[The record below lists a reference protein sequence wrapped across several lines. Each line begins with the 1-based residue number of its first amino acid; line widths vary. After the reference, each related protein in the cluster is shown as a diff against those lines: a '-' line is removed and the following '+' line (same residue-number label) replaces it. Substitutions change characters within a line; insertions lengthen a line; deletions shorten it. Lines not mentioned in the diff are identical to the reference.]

1 MKSPFTI
8 MFALACA
15 AVVAAVPAVV
25 AQNGQEE
32 DDTPRFVVRISRPF
46 LAQLI
51 EKTFVSDEPVHDV
64 ILGATV
70 EGTAHVDGQYNV
82 KLQEDNKINNFM
94 FTIHGTVFSRT
105 TARRGRIVVQ
115 GEGQAEFHAV
125 RPVTFTGKEFV
136 GQPVEMTVSLQ
147 SRLGEIST
155 ARGGPFS
162 RLVGRI
168 AYPSVVRSM
177 PEADSI
183 AEAKMRAHLSA
194 AATQDSDKILVT
206 LNRVTSV
213 ANTIVLW
220 QKVRGL
226 SLQDLPIQL
235 AASDQYLL
243 MGMAAH
249 EQALTD
255 LPVLREEDRA
265 PMEVWV
271 RRLAKKNELN
281 PVPELRLYWLA
292 LGPVLKNRLSLAT
305 DLAQALDYIHVTEL
319 DDWRVVRLYPS
330 AVKMQATLSSI
341 TKGAKQRP
349 NATAAKTQPT
359 SVESKSA
366 AAR

>member
-1 MKSPFTI
+1 MKSPLAI
-8 MFALACA
+8 MCVFVL
-15 AVVAAVPAVV
+15 AAVPAAL
-25 AQNGQEE
+25 AQSAQDE
-32 DDTPRFVVRISRPF
+32 DDAPRFVVRISRPF
-46 LAQLI
+46 LAQLT
-51 EKTFVSDEPVHDV
+51 EKTFVRDEPVHDV

-70 EGTAHVDGQYNV
+70 EGTAHIAGQYNV
-82 KLQEDNKINNFM
+82 KLQEDNKIDNFM
-94 FTIHGTVFSRT
+94 FHIRGHVSGRT
-105 TARRGRIVVQ
+105 TSRRGPVVVQ
-115 GEGQAEFHAV
+115 GECQADFTAT

-136 GQPVEMTVSLQ
+136 GQPVEMTVSLH
-147 SRLGEIST
+147 SRVGDIST

-168 AYPSVVRSM
+168 AYPSVMRSM
-177 PEADSI
+177 PEANSI

-194 AATQDSDKILVT
+194 SVTQDSDKILVT

-226 SLQDLPIQL
+226 SVPDLPVQL
-235 AASDQYLL
+235 AASDHYLL

-249 EQALTD
+249 EQALID
-255 LPVLREEDRA
+255 LPELREQDRA

-281 PVPELRLYWLA
+281 PVPELRLYWQA

-305 DLAQALDYIHVTEL
+305 DLAQALDYLHVTEL

-366 AAR
+366 ATR